1 MKTLLLCMVGCAI
14 LASCNSSQ
22 KKSSSE
28 DENVVKTATASMVEK
43 KEAIVDDKLMD
54 YFRNGIRT
62 EAVDGSNKSIYV
74 LFSQDSLKAEIYVS
88 DGKKAETLEQRTLP
102 SGEHVWN
109 IEDDD
114 TKNLRKIDGC
124 WTISQRGKLL
134 FKQQNSDCET
144 NSGNWKES
152 YYEGVLPAAD
162 CSGMKYQLHLRNKT
176 KSNEGHFLMYITYL
190 EAENGKDVT
199 YTYMGKRNIRHGIPT
214 DKNAVVWQ
222 LISDSEPDV
231 YNLLWEKD
239 GQVLTFISKDF
250 KKIQSELN
258 YSLNKMK

>member
-1 MKTLLLCMVGCAI
+1 MKALLVCMVGCAI

-28 DENVVKTATASMVEK
+28 DENAKETVAASMVEK
-43 KEAIVDDKLMD
+43 KGTVTDDKFMD

-62 EAVDGSNKSIYV
+62 EAVDGSNKAIHV

-88 DGKKAETLEQRTLP
+88 DGKQTETLEQRTLP

-134 FKQQNSDCET
+134 FKQQKSDCVTLSANCE
-144 NSGNWKES
+144 ES

-162 CSGMKYQLHLRNKT
+162 CPGMKYQLYLRSKGN
-176 KSNEGHFLMYITYL
+176 NGGGRFLMYITYL
-190 EAENGKDVT
+190 EAENGKDIT
-199 YTYMGKRNIRHGIPT
+199 YAYMGKRNILHGIPT

-239 GQVLTFISKDF
+239 GQVLTFLSKDLE
-250 KKIQSELN
+250 KIQSELN
-258 YSLNKMK
+258 YSLSKK